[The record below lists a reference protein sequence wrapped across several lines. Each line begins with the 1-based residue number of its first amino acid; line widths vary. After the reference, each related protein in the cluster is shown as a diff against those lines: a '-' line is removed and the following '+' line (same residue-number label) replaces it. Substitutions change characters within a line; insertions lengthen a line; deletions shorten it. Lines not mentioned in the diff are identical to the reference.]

1 MTHTRATRRLR
12 PGVLA
17 AAGMLVALAS
27 LGPGWDGT
35 ARALEQPAAD
45 VTWSVGPAG
54 VDGPDGRA
62 RVELEADPGESIA
75 EHLYVRNLSSI
86 DVVFDLSAQDGYLT
100 AQGRFNMLPSDAESV
115 DSGTWIELPDQV
127 TVTAGSTRVVPYTIG
142 IPADAT
148 PGDHIAGIAA
158 SVFSRADGSGPGLS
172 VESRVGFRV
181 TTRVSG
187 EIKPRLD
194 VTSTAI
200 TYDTA
205 WNPFAPG
212 SIDVEYTVANAGNVR
227 LETTGTVSVSGAGHT
242 APASPEPAEIFP
254 GDERTFTARIGQVWP
269 LGFAIVTIELRP
281 QVSDSATGAPAD
293 VETSRSEVLVWTI
306 PWSQLLLSGAVGLL
320 LFALRLGRRRRRSE
334 IARMLEEARRE
345 GARSAVEAAPTGPPH
360 ASRRP

>member
-1 MTHTRATRRLR
+1 
-12 PGVLA
+12 
-17 AAGMLVALAS
+17 MLVALAS

-62 RVELEADPGESIA
+62 RVELDADPGESIA

-115 DSGTWIELPDQV
+115 GSGTWIELPDQV
-127 TVTAGSTRVVPYTIG
+127 TVTAGSTSVVPYTIG
-142 IPADAT
+142 IPANAT

-212 SIDVEYTVANAGNVR
+212 SIDVEYTAANTGNVR
-227 LETTGTVSVSGAGHT
+227 LETTGTVSASGSAGT
-242 APASPEPAEIFP
+242 APAPSEPAEIFP

-281 QVSDSATGAPAD
+281 QVSDSATGAPPAD
-293 VETSRSEVLVWTI
+293 VERSRTEVLVWTI

-320 LFALRLGRRRRRSE
+320 LFALLLRRRRRRSE
-334 IARMLEEARRE
+334 VARMLEEARRE
-345 GARSAVEAAPTGPPH
+345 GARSAVEAARTGPPP
-360 ASRRP
+360 ASPQP